1 MSNENAMKACDVI
14 VEERQRQLDECKAD
28 LLKKIKTSA
37 KTEKALGNVGAESTF
52 NEWLRVTNGDEGVDD
67 KDASE
72 MIRQLIADAGVT
84 ASKVKKYQEV
94 QLTEKRKKEVFAHR
108 EDTHE
113 IRRVAKELVGRVRSL
128 RYFTVVRD
136 LQKQRDAPPSI
147 SCPSCKREDILMSE
161 LAVLSSCG
169 HTGCLT
175 CVQECAVKEECVY
188 AKSKECKSAARLMNI
203 IKAETLGIDEEVRD
217 GRKHFGMK
225 LESVVNLIKLVFHF
239 LFLTL
244 MLIFPC
250 LEIKWGRRSGS
261 LSSFSLMT

>member
-1 MSNENAMKACDVI
+1 MSNDNAMKACDVI

-28 LLKKIKTSA
+28 LLNKIKTSA

-52 NEWLRVTNGDEGVDD
+52 NEWLRVTAGEEGVDD
-67 KDASE
+67 KDATE
-72 MIRQLIADAGVT
+72 TIRELIADAGVS

-94 QLTEKRKKEVFAHR
+94 KLTEEMKAKVFAHR

-113 IRRVAKELVGRVRSL
+113 IRRVAKELVGRIRSL
-128 RYFTVVRD
+128 RYFSVVRD
-136 LQKQRDAPPSI
+136 LQKQRDTPPAVT
-147 SCPSCKREDILMSE
+147 CPSCEREKIPMSE

-175 CVQECAVKEECVY
+175 CVQACAVHEECVY
-188 AKSKECKSAARLMNI
+188 AKFKECKSAARLMNI

-225 LESVVNLIKLVFHF
+225 LESVVDLIK
-239 LFLTL
+239 
-244 MLIFPC
+244 
-250 LEIKWGRRSGS
+250 
-261 LSSFSLMT
+261 